1 MADERS
7 QETHEFLDCGPAGC
21 GRIHCRHD
29 GGVDDIGIQVN
40 PKPTRFVPHA
50 ALRDPALY
58 ELLALVD
65 AIRDG
70 RARAE
75 SGRARFGAPAK
86 GVSWRILIF
95 NC

>member
-21 GRIHCRHD
+21 GRIRHD

-70 RARAE
+70 RARERNLAE
-75 SGRARFGAPAK
+75 RVLVRRLKASHGE
-86 GVSWRILIF
+86 S
-95 NC
+95 

>member
-70 RARAE
+70 RARERNLAE
-75 SGRARFGAPAK
+75 RVLVRRLKASHGE
-86 GVSWRILIF
+86 S
-95 NC
+95 

>member
-70 RARAE
+70 RAREWNLAE
-75 SGRARFGAPAK
+75 RVLVRRLKASHGE
-86 GVSWRILIF
+86 S
-95 NC
+95 

>member
-70 RARAE
+70 RARERNLAE
-75 SGRARFGAPAK
+75 RDLVRRLKATHGES
-86 GVSWRILIF
+86 
-95 NC
+95 